1 MFLPM
6 SKGWDNNSI
15 YQSVFK
21 QNALRLSQVKIS
33 LKAHLRSFTKAK
45 PNLISQLLI
54 FQIEKFEWSVT

>member
-6 SKGWDNNSI
+6 RKGWDNNNI

-33 LKAHLRSFTKAK
+33 LKAHSRSFTKAK
-45 PNLISQLLI
+45 PNLISQFI
-54 FQIEKFEWSVT
+54 DFSN

>member
-6 SKGWDNNSI
+6 RKGWDNNNI

-33 LKAHLRSFTKAK
+33 LKAHSRSFTKAK
-45 PNLISQLLI
+45 PNLISQ
-54 FQIEKFEWSVT
+54 FVDFSN